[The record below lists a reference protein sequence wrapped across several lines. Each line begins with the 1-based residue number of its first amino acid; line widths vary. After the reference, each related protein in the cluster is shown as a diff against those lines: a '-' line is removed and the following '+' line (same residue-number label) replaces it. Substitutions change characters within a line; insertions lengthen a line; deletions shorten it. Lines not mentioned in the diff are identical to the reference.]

1 MILLSYLSFKLLQTS
16 EYSFAR
22 CFPFTWNLTVMQCHR
37 LSVLNKNWVKN
48 SECPYTV
55 CHPDQNTSQE
65 SLPVILLI
73 LPVFY
78 NIEAHRNSWIVVPKI
93 VTSSWICG
101 FVLRGFKKFYLMNWV
116 FIEDKVLAVWKGL
129 VVLCI
134 MFGRTGTC
142 RIVTRR
148 AARVFYPLTT
158 TSLGLPSE
166 CCWFLYLLLL
176 LSFSF
181 VVLWSGTLTGPL
193 YGGHCCN

>member
-1 MILLSYLSFKLLQTS
+1 M
-16 EYSFAR
+16 
-22 CFPFTWNLTVMQCHR
+22 
-37 LSVLNKNWVKN
+37 KN
-48 SECPYTV
+48 SECPYTD

-65 SLPVILLI
+65 SLPVIPLI

-78 NIEAHRNSWIVVPKI
+78 NIEAHGNSWIVVPKI
-93 VTSSWICG
+93 VTFSWQNLWFCFGG
-101 FVLRGFKKFYLMNWV
+101 FNKFCLMNWV

-134 MFGRTGTC
+134 MFGKTGTC
-142 RIVTRR
+142 KIVTRR
-148 AARVFYPLTT
+148 AERVFYPLTA
-158 TSLGLPSE
+158 TSLGLPLG

-181 VVLWSGTLTGPL
+181 VGFLWSGALTGSL